1 MDKFDQLKDL
11 MEAKFNEI
19 NNKLLEMQNKIN
31 LLEIKFQIMFGKDE
45 SKNNEFDQKRIDNLH
60 NEINYI
66 I

>member
-1 MDKFDQLKDL
+1 MDKFNELQKMIDS
-11 MEAKFNEI
+11 KFNEI
-19 NNKLLEMQNKIN
+19 NNKLLEMYNKIN

-45 SKNNEFDQKRIDNLH
+45 SKNNEFDQKRINNLH